1 MTELQKKSCRTL
13 ELHKVLE
20 LLEKEAVS
28 PRAKEMARALE
39 PEDNLV
45 GCERLQQQTED
56 AVRLAG
62 MLGSPSFSGVRDVS
76 AGLERAKVGGSL
88 NMKELLDIGAL
99 LRAARTGKGYL
110 EKDTQV
116 ETVLADYFRRL
127 SGNKYL
133 EDKIEQSILS
143 EEEIADTA
151 SSELR
156 EIRRR
161 IRTAASRIRETLNRI
176 ISSPSYAKVL
186 QDTVVTTR
194 GDRYVVP
201 VKAEFKGSIPGL
213 VHDVSSSGATV
224 FVEPMQVVELNNTIR
239 EERSKE
245 KNEIDR
251 ILMELSAEVGAFAN
265 TIQQDYDILCTLDF
279 IFAKAKLAYKMKAC
293 RPKLLEK
300 GQTRLERARHPLLP
314 RETAV
319 PITFTIGGKT
329 DAVIITGPNTGGK
342 TVSLKTL
349 GLLTLMAQCGLQL
362 PCGDEST
369 VRVCKNILADIGDEQ
384 SIEQSL
390 STFSSHM
397 KNIVEILEKRAN
409 PGSMVLLDE
418 LGAGTDPVEGAALA
432 VSIIEQL
439 RRRSTGGGHH
449 PLCRAENLCS
459 GDRGRGKR
467 LL

>member
-28 PRAKEMARALE
+28 LRAKEMARALE

-156 EIRRR
+156 
-161 IRTAASRIRETLNRI
+161 
-176 ISSPSYAKVL
+176 
-186 QDTVVTTR
+186 
-194 GDRYVVP
+194 
-201 VKAEFKGSIPGL
+201 
-213 VHDVSSSGATV
+213 
-224 FVEPMQVVELNNTIR
+224 
-239 EERSKE
+239 
-245 KNEIDR
+245 
-251 ILMELSAEVGAFAN
+251 
-265 TIQQDYDILCTLDF
+265 
-279 IFAKAKLAYKMKAC
+279 
-293 RPKLLEK
+293 
-300 GQTRLERARHPLLP
+300 
-314 RETAV
+314 
-319 PITFTIGGKT
+319 
-329 DAVIITGPNTGGK
+329 
-342 TVSLKTL
+342 
-349 GLLTLMAQCGLQL
+349 
-362 PCGDEST
+362 
-369 VRVCKNILADIGDEQ
+369 
-384 SIEQSL
+384 
-390 STFSSHM
+390 
-397 KNIVEILEKRAN
+397 
-409 PGSMVLLDE
+409 
-418 LGAGTDPVEGAALA
+418 
-432 VSIIEQL
+432 
-439 RRRSTGGGHH
+439 
-449 PLCRAENLCS
+449 
-459 GDRGRGKR
+459 
-467 LL
+467 

>member
-28 PRAKEMARALE
+28 LRAKEMARALE

-213 VHDVSSSGATV
+213 AHDVSSSGATV

-293 RPKLLEK
+293 RPKLLDAA
-300 GQTRLERARHPLLP
+300 RPPPERRQFRH
-314 RETAV
+314 R
-319 PITFTIGGKT
+319 
-329 DAVIITGPNTGGK
+329 
-342 TVSLKTL
+342 
-349 GLLTLMAQCGLQL
+349 
-362 PCGDEST
+362 
-369 VRVCKNILADIGDEQ
+369 
-384 SIEQSL
+384 
-390 STFSSHM
+390 
-397 KNIVEILEKRAN
+397 
-409 PGSMVLLDE
+409 
-418 LGAGTDPVEGAALA
+418 
-432 VSIIEQL
+432 
-439 RRRSTGGGHH
+439 
-449 PLCRAENLCS
+449 
-459 GDRGRGKR
+459 
-467 LL
+467 